1 MRCGVA
7 SAVANK
13 HSNPYVGDPRTREAK
28 KKGYPARSVFKL
40 EEIQKKAQILRPG
53 SRVLDLGAAPGSWS
67 LFASQKVGPQGRV
80 LAIDL
85 QEITQRFDRN
95 VEVVRGDA
103 FAIGS
108 EILDKFAPYDT
119 VLSDMAPR
127 TSGIRL
133 RDQAMSFELFERAL
147 EVACHYGKAGS
158 SAFVCKVFMGPD
170 FSRAVELAKDA
181 FSKVR
186 IVRPEGVRTGSKEV
200 YLLGLER
207 RASPRVA
214 ARDENFPESSEQG

>member
-1 MRCGVA
+1 M
-7 SAVANK
+7 ANK
-13 HSNPYVGDPRTREAK
+13 HSNPYIGDPRTREAK

-53 SRVLDLGAAPGSWS
+53 MKVIDLGAAPGSWA

-85 QEITQRFDRN
+85 QEITQRFDSN
-95 VEVVRGDA
+95 VHVVRGDA

-108 EILDKFAPYDT
+108 EVLEKFAPYDV

-147 EVACHYGKAGS
+147 EVACHYGKPGS
-158 SAFVCKVFMGPD
+158 GSFVCKVFMGPD
-170 FSRAVELAKDA
+170 FSKAVELAKGA

-207 RASPRVA
+207 RAPSHSEQT
-214 ARDENFPESSEQG
+214 DENFSEGSEQG